1 MHKENDTAHSH
12 LRNEG
17 ERMEMG
23 AFPSQHVLITQTVAH
38 SIAYVY
44 KEYVV
49 YIICI
54 VYYYMYCCIYTT
66 IWSWRIADTL
76 VACIAETAR

>member
-1 MHKENDTAHSH
+1 MHKENDAAHSH

-54 VYYYMYCCIYTT
+54 VVYIRQFGVGESRPH
-66 IWSWRIADTL
+66 WWLA
-76 VACIAETAR
+76 